1 MFRVHV
7 SYIFSML
14 PVLAVTWCTGRV
26 IFAAPLCHSDTN
38 PRVQALHKP
47 GGRHTST
54 RVYSEDSAT
63 TSINTFFLYLP
74 HKTSLWHKQTYT
86 NNNKKIV
93 GSIGTKVQGY
103 TTTDHHS
110 NKCLFLGS
118 STNFKNRMFLSFCK
132 EINVKG
138 MSIHKSESSASFRLK
153 KMLKLLTLYL
163 PYKFK
168 SEFYPR
174 QTASYQ

>member
-1 MFRVHV
+1 
-7 SYIFSML
+7 ML

-38 PRVQALHKP
+38 PW
-47 GGRHTST
+47 
-54 RVYSEDSAT
+54 VYSEDSAT

-132 EINVKG
+132 EINVEG

>member
-26 IFAAPLCHSDTN
+26 IFAAPLCNSDTN
-38 PRVQALHKP
+38 P
-47 GGRHTST
+47 

-63 TSINTFFLYLP
+63 TSINTFFSYLP

>member
-38 PRVQALHKP
+38 PRV
-47 GGRHTST
+47 
-54 RVYSEDSAT
+54 YSEDSAT
-63 TSINTFFLYLP
+63 TSINTFFSYLP